1 MPRRRFAPKS
11 QHAEASPFSKG
22 TFGSLN
28 GRGKKIAITVSRF
41 NEVITRRLLQS
52 ACDVLCQAGVSEKH
66 IEIIWVPGA
75 LEIPFFVL
83 KLLKT
88 KRFDAV
94 IALACVLRGDTYHYE
109 CVCHEVTRGI
119 SQAALETGIP
129 VASGIITANTLEQAI
144 DRSGLK
150 AGNKGA
156 HAALAALE
164 IANLDRVIQKK
175 KVKRHA

>member
-1 MPRRRFAPKS
+1 MTRRSRIKSHSKKFAKT
-11 QHAEASPFSKG
+11 SKG
-22 TFGSLN
+22 ITGALN
-28 GRGKKIAITVSRF
+28 GRGKKIAIAVSRF
-41 NEVITRRLLQS
+41 NEFITRRLLQS
-52 ACDVLCQAGVSEKH
+52 ACDVLFQAGVSEKQ
-66 IEIIWVPGA
+66 IQIVWVPGA
-75 LEIPFFVL
+75 LEIPFFVS

-88 KRFDAV
+88 RKFHAV

-109 CVCHEVTRGI
+109 CVCHEVTRGL

-129 VASGIITANTLEQAI
+129 VSTGIITADTLEQAI

-164 IANLDRVIQKK
+164 IADLNRRIS
-175 KVKRHA
+175 HA

>member
-1 MPRRRFAPKS
+1 MTVKRKES
-11 QHAEASPFSKG
+11 L
-22 TFGSLN
+22 GSLN
-28 GRGKKIAITVSRF
+28 GRGKKIAIVVSRF
-41 NEVITRRLLQS
+41 NEFITRRLLQS
-52 ACDVLCQAGVSEKH
+52 AWETLLQAGISEKQ
-66 IEIIWVPGA
+66 IQVVWVPGA

-83 KLLKT
+83 KLQKT
-88 KRFDAV
+88 RKFDGI

-129 VASGIITANTLEQAI
+129 VSTGIITAETLEQAI

-164 IANLDRVIQKK
+164 IANLNRRLTKK
-175 KVKRHA
+175 KGRR